1 MSVRRKRRPAAVA
14 LTTSMGD
21 IAFLLI
27 IFFILASIP
36 KTGRDL
42 KLAEAPRLD
51 ELEGELSVTMDTDGV
66 CWLNNSDVPVP
77 VEALEGLIREELT
90 RRKEGKLVIVKID
103 RALPFEN
110 YSKVFTAVS
119 NAGGTIGATG
129 VEAPR

>member
-1 MSVRRKRRPAAVA
+1 VA

-36 KTGRDL
+36 KTGREL

-51 ELEGELSVTMDTDGV
+51 ELEGSLTVTMDEHGT
-66 CWLNNSDVPVP
+66 CWMNNSDVPVP
-77 VEALEGLIREELT
+77 VEALEGLIREELA

-129 VEAPR
+129 IEAPR

>member
-51 ELEGELSVTMDTDGV
+51 ELEGALSVTMDTDGV